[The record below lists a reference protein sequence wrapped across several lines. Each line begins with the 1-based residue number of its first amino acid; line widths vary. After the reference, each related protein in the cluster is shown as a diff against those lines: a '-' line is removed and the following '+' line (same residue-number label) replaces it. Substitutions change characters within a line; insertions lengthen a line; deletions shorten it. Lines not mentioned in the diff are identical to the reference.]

1 MRVVD
6 AFGAAPTRLDKC
18 SHHLPHAEAR
28 GYSGFDSALF
38 KNLDA
43 KWHFPQ
49 ENATLLDL
57 QMSTRKSKPL

>member
-1 MRVVD
+1 VVD
-6 AFGAAPTRLDKC
+6 RETHALSRPKHAF
-18 SHHLPHAEAR
+18 PHANPGQLA
-28 GYSGFDSALF
+28 YSGFDSALF

-57 QMSTRKSKPL
+57 QMSTRESKPL